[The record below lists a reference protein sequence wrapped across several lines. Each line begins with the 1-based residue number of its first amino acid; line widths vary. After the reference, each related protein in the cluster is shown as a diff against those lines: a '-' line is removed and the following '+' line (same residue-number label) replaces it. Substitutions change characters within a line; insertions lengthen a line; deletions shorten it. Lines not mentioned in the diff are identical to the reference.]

1 MAVESASKEAAV
13 GPSLIFETRTDVLSC
28 AEATTVISEELNA
41 VLPGPS
47 ELCSR
52 VLAPGQPSKELPI
65 PTAMLLT
72 PKTKRKGIMVNDAAN
87 EIDCHMLSYEECL
100 HVKMC
105 ICPCMCK

>member
-52 VLAPGQPSKELPI
+52 VLAPGQPSKKPI
-65 PTAMLLT
+65 RTS
-72 PKTKRKGIMVNDAAN
+72 I
-87 EIDCHMLSYEECL
+87 
-100 HVKMC
+100 
-105 ICPCMCK
+105 